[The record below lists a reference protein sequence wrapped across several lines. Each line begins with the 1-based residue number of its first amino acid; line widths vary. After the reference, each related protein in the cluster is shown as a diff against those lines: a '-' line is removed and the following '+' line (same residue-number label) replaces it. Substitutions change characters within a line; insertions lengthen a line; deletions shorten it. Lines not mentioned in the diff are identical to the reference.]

1 MSEYDPDPL
10 LRNLTQRPGVY
21 CMIDEKETVIYVG
34 KARNLRRRVSSYF
47 RGRAHDAKT
56 IAMLQNVA
64 DVQVTV
70 TRTET
75 EALMLEYNLIKQH
88 QPRFNVMLRD
98 DKSYPFIRI
107 HDEHTFP
114 RISFYRGSRKASG
127 KIFGPYPSAGAVR
140 GAINQLQKLFRL
152 RGCTESYFAN
162 RTRPCLQY
170 QIRRCTAPCVGLIS
184 EADYA
189 RDVAD
194 AVLFLEGRSDA
205 VSESLARRMEEASA
219 DLRFEHAAQY
229 RDQLSELTRI
239 QTQQVVSRSSG
250 DFDVVAVIQHGAIFC
265 VSVMFFRAGR
275 SLGNRNFFPQH
286 VRDATQEEV
295 LRAFILQYYAQR
307 PAPREILTNQS
318 IDEAD
323 ALADWLSEQAGRGV
337 VIRWRLR
344 GDRARLVE
352 MTETNAQHGAQ
363 LRSRSA
369 ETITQQLEALADL
382 LELDEPPA
390 RIECFDISHT
400 RGVETVASCVVFG
413 CEGAQRGDYRRFNI
427 SDITPGD
434 DYAAMDQVLRRR
446 LRRVADG
453 EAPRPDVLIV
463 DGGPGQLA
471 RAKSV
476 MEELACDDICVLGVA
491 KGAGRRPGRE
501 TLYVG
506 EQALRPASAS
516 PALHMIQQIRDE
528 AHRFAIMG
536 HRAKREKRQ
545 TRSPLEEIEGLGP
558 KRRRELLLHFG
569 GLQAIARAGVD
580 DLARV
585 RGISRNMAER
595 IYARFNAQ

>member
-1 MSEYDPDPL
+1 MSRFDAEPL
-10 LRNLTQRPGVY
+10 LRDLTQRPGVY
-21 CMIDEKETVIYVG
+21 CMLDEKQSVIYVG
-34 KARNLRRRVSSYF
+34 KARNLRRRVTSYF

-107 HDEHTFP
+107 HDEHSFP
-114 RISFYRGSRKASG
+114 RITFYRGSRKASG
-127 KIFGPYPSAGAVR
+127 RIFGPYPSAGAVR

-152 RGCTESYFAN
+152 RGCTQSYFAN

-170 QIRRCTAPCVGLIS
+170 QIRRCSAPCVGLIS
-184 EADYA
+184 EEDYA

-205 VSESLARRMEEASA
+205 VSDTLARRMEEASEN
-219 DLRFEHAAQY
+219 LRFEQAARY
-229 RDQLSELTRI
+229 RDQLSELKRI
-239 QTQQVVSRSSG
+239 QTQQVVSRTSG
-250 DFDVVAVIQHGAIFC
+250 EFDVVAVVRHNSVFC
-265 VSVMFFRAGR
+265 VSVMYFRAGR

-286 VRDATQEEV
+286 VRDATDEEV
-295 LRAFILQYYAQR
+295 LRAFILQYYAR
-307 PAPREILTNQS
+307 RTAPREILTNHS
-318 IDEAD
+318 IEEAE
-323 ALADWLSEQAGRGV
+323 ALAALLGEQSGRNV
-337 VIRWRLR
+337 AIRWKLR

-352 MTETNAQHGAQ
+352 MTATNAQHGAE
-363 LRSRSA
+363 LRAHSA
-369 ETITQQLEALADL
+369 QTVTTQLEALADVL
-382 LELDEPPA
+382 GLDEAPG

-400 RGVETVASCVVFG
+400 RGSETVASCVVFG
-413 CEGAQRGDYRRFNI
+413 PEGAQRADYRRFNI
-427 SDITPGD
+427 TDVTPGD

-446 LRRVADG
+446 LRRVAGG
-453 EAPRPDVLIV
+453 EAPRPDVLVV

-476 MEELACDDICVLGVA
+476 MEELACDDIVVLGVA
-491 KGAGRRPGRE
+491 KGAGRRAGRE
-501 TLYVG
+501 TLYLG
-506 EQALRPASAS
+506 EQALRLDGAS
-516 PALHMIQQIRDE
+516 PALHMIQQVRDE

-545 TRSPLEEIEGLGP
+545 MRSPLEEIDGLGP
-558 KRRRELLLHFG
+558 KRRRELLVHFG

-585 RGISRNMAER
+585 KGISRAMAER
-595 IYARFNAQ
+595 IYARFNSQ

>member
-1 MSEYDPDPL
+1 MSKFDPEPL
-10 LRNLTQRPGVY
+10 LRDLTQRPGVY
-21 CMIDEKETVIYVG
+21 CMFSADEKVIYVG

-107 HDEHTFP
+107 HDDHRWP
-114 RISFYRGSRKASG
+114 RITFYRGTRKASG

-152 RGCTESYFAN
+152 RGCSESYFAN

-184 EADYA
+184 EEGYA

-205 VSESLARRMEEASA
+205 VSDALSRRMEEASA
-219 DLRFEHAAQY
+219 ALEFERAAQY
-229 RDQLSELTRI
+229 RDQLSELKRI
-239 QTQQVVSRSSG
+239 QTQQVVSRTSG
-250 DFDVVAVIQHGAIFC
+250 DFDVVAVVQQGAIFC
-265 VSVMFFRAGR
+265 VSVMFFRGGR
-275 SLGNRNFFPQH
+275 SLGNRNYFPQH
-286 VRDATQEEV
+286 VRDATHEEV

-307 PAPREILTNQS
+307 AAPRELLINHS
-318 IDEAD
+318 IEEAD
-323 ALADWLSEQAGRGV
+323 VLAQWLAEQAGRSV
-337 VIRWRLR
+337 NIRWRLR
-344 GDRARLVE
+344 GDRARLVQ

-363 LRSRSA
+363 LRGRSA
-369 ETITQQLEALADL
+369 ETVTRQLESLADVL
-382 LELDEPPA
+382 GLDEPPA
-390 RIECFDISHT
+390 RIECFDVSHT
-400 RGVETVASCVVFG
+400 RGNETVASCVVFG
-413 CEGAQRGDYRRFNI
+413 PEGAQKGDYRRFNI
-427 SDITPGD
+427 VDIAPGD
-434 DYAAMDQVLRRR
+434 DYAAMEQVLRRR
-446 LRRVADG
+446 LKRVASD
-453 EAPRPDVLIV
+453 EVPRPDVLVV
-463 DGGPGQLA
+463 DGGPGQLS
-471 RAKSV
+471 RAKVV
-476 MEELACDDICVLGVA
+476 MQELACDDICVLGVA
-491 KGAGRRPGRE
+491 KGAGRKAGRE
-501 TLYVG
+501 TLHLAD
-506 EQALRPASAS
+506 QALRVDSSS
-516 PALHMIQQIRDE
+516 PALHLIQQVRDE

-569 GLQAIARAGVD
+569 GLQAISRAGVD

-585 RGISRNMAER
+585 KGISRNMAER

>member
-1 MSEYDPDPL
+1 MSAFDPDPL
-10 LRNLTQRPGVY
+10 LRDLTQRPGVY
-21 CMIDEKETVIYVG
+21 CMLDEKERVIYVG

-56 IAMLQNVA
+56 IAMLHNVA

-107 HDEHTFP
+107 HDEHAFP

-127 KIFGPYPSAGAVR
+127 RIFGPYPSAGAVR
-140 GAINQLQKLFRL
+140 SAINQLQKLFRL
-152 RGCTESYFAN
+152 RGCSESYFSN

-184 EADYA
+184 EAQYA

-205 VSESLARRMEEASA
+205 VSDALAKRMEEASA
-219 DLRFEHAAQY
+219 DQRYEQAAQY
-229 RDQLSELTRI
+229 RDQLAELTRV
-239 QTQQVVSRSSG
+239 QTQQIVSRTSG
-250 DFDVVAVIQHGAIFC
+250 DFDVVAAVQTGSVFC

-286 VRDATQEEV
+286 VRDATPEEV

-307 PAPREILTNQS
+307 PAPKEILTNLAL
-318 IDEAD
+318 DEAD
-323 ALADWLSEQAGRGV
+323 VLAQWLSEQAERSV
-337 VIRWRLR
+337 EIRWRVR
-344 GDRARLVE
+344 GDRARLVD
-352 MTETNAQHGAQ
+352 MTATNAQHGAE

-369 ETITQQLEALADL
+369 QTVTQQLDALAEALG
-382 LELDEPPA
+382 LDEAPG

-400 RGVETVASCVVFG
+400 RGSETVASCVVFG
-413 CEGAQRGDYRRFNI
+413 PEGAQRAEYRRFNI
-427 SDITPGD
+427 DGIIPGD
-434 DYAAMDQVLRRR
+434 DYAAMEQVLRRR
-446 LRRVADG
+446 LKRVAKG

-471 RAKSV
+471 KAHAV
-476 MEELACDDICVLGVA
+476 MQELACEDIHLLGVA

-501 TLYVG
+501 TLYLG
-506 EQALRPASAS
+506 EQALRLDSAS
-516 PALHMIQQIRDE
+516 PALHIVQQVRDE
-528 AHRFAIMG
+528 AHRFAITG

-545 TRSPLEEIEGLGP
+545 MRSPLEEIEGLGP
-558 KRRRELLLHFG
+558 KRRRELLVHFG
-569 GLQAIARAGVD
+569 GLQAIERAGVD

-585 RGISRNMAER
+585 KGISRAMAER
-595 IYARFNAQ
+595 IYARFNSQ

>member
-1 MSEYDPDPL
+1 MFD
-10 LRNLTQRPGVY
+10 V
-21 CMIDEKETVIYVG
+21 KEQVIYVG
-34 KARNLRRRVSSYF
+34 KARNLKRRVSSYF

-56 IAMLQNVA
+56 IAMLGNVA

-107 HDEHTFP
+107 HDEHAWP
-114 RISFYRGSRKASG
+114 RIAFYRGSRKASG
-127 KIFGPYPSAGAVR
+127 RIFGPYPSAGAVR
-140 GAINQLQKLFRL
+140 STINQLQKLFRL
-152 RGCTESYFAN
+152 RGCSESYFAN
-162 RTRPCLQY
+162 RTRPCLQH

-184 EADYA
+184 EEAYA
-189 RDVAD
+189 RDVED
-194 AVLFLEGRSDA
+194 AVMFLEGRSDV
-205 VSESLARRMEEASA
+205 VSEALAKRMEEASA
-219 DLRFEHAAQY
+219 EQRYEQAAQY
-229 RDQLSELTRI
+229 RDQLAELKRV
-239 QTQQVVSRSSG
+239 QTQQIVSRTSG
-250 DFDVVAVIQHGAIFC
+250 DFDVVAVECVASVFC

-286 VRDATQEEV
+286 VRDATAEEV
-295 LRAFILQYYAQR
+295 LRAFILQYYAER
-307 PAPREILTNQS
+307 PSPREILTNLAVE
-318 IDEAD
+318 EAD
-323 ALADWLSEQAGRGV
+323 ALATWLGEHGERSVE
-337 VIRWRLR
+337 IRWRLR

-352 MTETNAQHGAQ
+352 MTQTNAQHGAQ

-369 ETITQQLEALADL
+369 ETVALQLDTFAQALG
-382 LELDEPPA
+382 LDEAPG

-400 RGVETVASCVVFG
+400 RGSETVASCVVFG
-413 CEGAQRGDYRRFNI
+413 AEGPKNAEYRRFNI
-427 SDITPGD
+427 AGIEPGD
-434 DYAAMDQVLRRR
+434 DYAAMEQVLRRR
-446 LRRVADG
+446 LKRVGTG
-453 EAPRPDVLIV
+453 EVPRPDVLIV

-471 RAKSV
+471 RAQLV
-476 MEELACDDICVLGVA
+476 MQEYGCDDIFVLGVS
-491 KGAGRRPGRE
+491 KGTGRKAGRE
-501 TLYVG
+501 TLHIG
-506 EQALRPASAS
+506 TEQLRLEASS
-516 PALHMIQQIRDE
+516 PALHLIQQIRDE

-558 KRRRELLLHFG
+558 KRRRELLVHFG

-585 RGISRNMAER
+585 KGISRNMAER